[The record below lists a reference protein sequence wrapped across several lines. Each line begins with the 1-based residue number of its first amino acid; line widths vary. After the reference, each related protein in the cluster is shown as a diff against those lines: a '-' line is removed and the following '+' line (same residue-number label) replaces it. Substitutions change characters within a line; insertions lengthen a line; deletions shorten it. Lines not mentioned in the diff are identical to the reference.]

1 MKYVILYMAAI
12 VAANLLVAKYGPS
25 VAIVNAF
32 LFIGLDL
39 TSRDA
44 LHEKW
49 HGRHLWLKM
58 AALIAVGSL
67 LSWFLNRD
75 AGRIALA
82 SFIAFAGAGMADAVT
97 YHLLHGRARLLKVNG
112 SNVVGAAVDSIL
124 FPLLAFGWP
133 PLWGIMAGQFV
144 AKVAGGFIW
153 SWALFYRH
161 RDAWDDVLWDVV
173 QEDKSK

>member
-1 MKYVILYMAAI
+1 MYVILYLAAI
-12 VAANLLVAKYGPS
+12 VAANLLIVKFGPS
-25 VAIVNAF
+25 VAVINAF

-39 TSRDA
+39 TARDA
-44 LHEKW
+44 LHERW

-58 AALIAVGSL
+58 ACLIAAGSL

-82 SFIAFAGAGMADAVT
+82 SFVAFAGAGAADALT
-97 YHLLHGRARLLKVNG
+97 YHWLHGRTRLVKING
-112 SNVVGAAVDSIL
+112 SNVIGSAVDSIL

-144 AKVAGGFIW
+144 AKVAGGAVW
-153 SWALFYRH
+153 SA
-161 RDAWDDVLWDVV
+161 VLWRVWR
-173 QEDKSK
+173 SKAGEKVGA